1 MKANIY
7 YVYIL
12 NSVHYIR
19 VTNDIIKRVAEH
31 KGRINKGFTYRYNV
45 DKLVY
50 FEVHGYIE
58 DAILREKRLKK
69 SNRKWKIDLIE
80 KENKD
85 WEDLSLEW
93 YNHSNWKIPDFSGM
107 KKKEDTWKK

>member
-1 MKANIY
+1 MKAHIY

-12 NSVHYIR
+12 ANKNNSVLYVG
-19 VTNDIIKRVAEH
+19 VTNNIIRRVSEH

-69 SNRKWKIDLIE
+69 WNRQSPIVFLLATILGLSAILIPVFGAIE
-80 KENKD
+80 
-85 WEDLSLEW
+85 L
-93 YNHSNWKIPDFSGM
+93 I
-107 KKKEDTWKK
+107 